1 MNFSTFQTGVLQ
13 YNMLDILG
21 LECFSLMS
29 SLLVF
34 FSCFEILKVRTR
46 AIKTCNGVCVAARA
60 MGAGATAVLPGDAS
74 ADAVAGV
81 GVNTCAGATTGV
93 GVAAGAM

>member
-1 MNFSTFQTGVLQ
+1 
-13 YNMLDILG
+13 
-21 LECFSLMS
+21 
-29 SLLVF
+29 
-34 FSCFEILKVRTR
+34 
-46 AIKTCNGVCVAARA
+46 

-74 ADAVAGV
+74 ADAVTGV